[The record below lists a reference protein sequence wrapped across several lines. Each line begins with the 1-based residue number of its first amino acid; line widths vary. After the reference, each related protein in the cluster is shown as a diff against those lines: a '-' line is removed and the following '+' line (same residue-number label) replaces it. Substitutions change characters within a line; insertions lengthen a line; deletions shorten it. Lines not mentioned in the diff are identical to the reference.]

1 MTAKKIAIRR
11 LGVVALA
18 GTTAALAFS
27 GCLENGS
34 EVSDRY
40 SFNRG
45 RMQVALRAI
54 NDCPDLEQSF
64 KDQMADRMLDEVE
77 ANRQNALDWVINR
90 EEYCYCWYGEDFDGS
105 ADVACGGYYDE
116 SDGTA
121 GGVAPPANGAPG
133 SGGTREGAGDY
144 STTNTQVAG
153 VDEADFV
160 KNDGS
165 YVYMVSGDELII
177 FEAWPAANTTQIA
190 SVTIE
195 GNPQRLYVDSDRA
208 VIYSD
213 IGQGQTC
220 AYDDYYGSASIG
232 GELKITVFDITD
244 RAAPVL
250 EREIRLSG
258 TYSNSRRIGTAVHT
272 VVTFPETFELNL
284 TTWPDELYIW
294 DCNAD
299 LTEDEVNAAFDQLL
313 ADNGAAIA
321 AADLGDF
328 LPSATDTDYR
338 PDGSIV
344 VGEGLFVDCQ
354 NFYEPQTTDNPG
366 FLSVVSFDLTND
378 IGLSAAT
385 IFGRGGEV
393 YASHQNLYVA
403 VKEYLNSDG
412 TYGWGDERT
421 VIHKFGLDDSGN
433 APWYRASGDVP
444 GRILNQFAMDELDG
458 RLRLATTE
466 GHLPSPDATNNIF
479 VLEESICGNFGSLGD
494 VMPPVGC
501 DCVDCAPSQPLDLVL
516 TTVGA
521 IRGIAPTED
530 IRAVRFDGDHG
541 FVVTFKKTDPLYAFD
556 LSDPYNPV
564 IAGELHIPGFSTY
577 MHFLDADHLLTI
589 GFDADDQGSFAWF
602 TGIQLQIFD
611 VSDLTQPTLTFKEV
625 IGTRGSTSDATD
637 DHMAFN
643 YFASRDLLAI
653 PMGICA
659 DSSGS
664 GGSYGSTMTF
674 NGLLVYHVTADQGFT
689 LLGGVDHRDP
699 TVTGYDCYNWWQ
711 NPDSQVKRSI
721 FMEDFVFSISSEKL
735 KVNNL
740 LALDV
745 DLVSTDLPQSS
756 QPQDVGCGYW

>member
-250 EREIRLSG
+250 ERELANRAGLGWWGKNTCLINQWQGSYFLLGEIITEVDLAWDRPAVDHCG
-258 TYSNSRRIGTAVHT
+258 TCTRCLDACPTDA
-272 VVTFPETFELNL
+272 FPE
-284 TTWPDELYIW
+284 P
-294 DCNAD
+294 
-299 LTEDEVNAAFDQLL
+299 
-313 ADNGAAIA
+313 
-321 AADLGDF
+321 
-328 LPSATDTDYR
+328 
-338 PDGSIV
+338 
-344 VGEGLFVDCQ
+344 
-354 NFYEPQTTDNPG
+354 
-366 FLSVVSFDLTND
+366 
-378 IGLSAAT
+378 
-385 IFGRGGEV
+385 
-393 YASHQNLYVA
+393 YV
-403 VKEYLNSDG
+403 
-412 TYGWGDERT
+412 
-421 VIHKFGLDDSGN
+421 
-433 APWYRASGDVP
+433 
-444 GRILNQFAMDELDG
+444 
-458 RLRLATTE
+458 
-466 GHLPSPDATNNIF
+466 
-479 VLEESICGNFGSLGD
+479 
-494 VMPPVGC
+494 
-501 DCVDCAPSQPLDLVL
+501 
-516 TTVGA
+516 
-521 IRGIAPTED
+521 
-530 IRAVRFDGDHG
+530 
-541 FVVTFKKTDPLYAFD
+541 
-556 LSDPYNPV
+556 
-564 IAGELHIPGFSTY
+564 
-577 MHFLDADHLLTI
+577 LDARRCISYLTI
-589 GFDADDQGSFAWF
+589 
-602 TGIQLQIFD
+602 
-611 VSDLTQPTLTFKEV
+611 
-625 IGTRGSTSDATD
+625 
-637 DHMAFN
+637 
-643 YFASRDLLAI
+643 
-653 PMGICA
+653 
-659 DSSGS
+659 
-664 GGSYGSTMTF
+664 
-674 NGLLVYHVTADQGFT
+674 
-689 LLGGVDHRDP
+689 
-699 TVTGYDCYNWWQ
+699 
-711 NPDSQVKRSI
+711 
-721 FMEDFVFSISSEKL
+721 
-735 KVNNL
+735 
-740 LALDV
+740 
-745 DLVSTDLPQSS
+745 
-756 QPQDVGCGYW
+756 